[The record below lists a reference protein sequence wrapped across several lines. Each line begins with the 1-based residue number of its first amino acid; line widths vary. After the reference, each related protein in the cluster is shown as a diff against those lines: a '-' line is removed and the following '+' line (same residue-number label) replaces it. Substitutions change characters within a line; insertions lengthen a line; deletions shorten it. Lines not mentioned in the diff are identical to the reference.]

1 MIQRALL
8 SVWNKAGLVELGQ
21 ALADWGVEIISTGG
35 TARTLEEAG
44 ISVRTVE
51 SVTGFPEILN
61 GRVKTLHP
69 AIHGGILA
77 KRDPQH
83 LAELAGLSLAPID
96 LVVVNLYPF
105 SLTVARPGCS
115 LDQALEQIDIGGVTL
130 LRAAAKN
137 FASVVALCDPAD
149 YPRVIDVLGSR
160 QDFSQAE
167 RKSLAAKAFSHTA
180 AYDTA
185 IHAYLSCA
193 AEAAE
198 EFPACLDISVEK
210 VTDLR
215 YGENPHQR
223 AAFYRLPGTSGLPD
237 ARILHGKALS
247 FNNLLDLDAAWGMTR
262 DFAEPTVAVIK
273 HSNPCGLA
281 SAQELNDA
289 YRTAVAC
296 DPVSAYGSVVAC
308 NVPVDRTTA
317 ESMSELFIEAVIAP
331 SFESG
336 ALEVLEQ
343 KKNIR
348 LLEMPAQKDTDANW
362 LAAVDMRH
370 VRGGLLLQDEDGF
383 GTDEAWKVVT
393 TRQPSA
399 EERDSL
405 SFAWRVV
412 AHVKSNAIVLVRDRA
427 TVGIGAGQMSRVDST
442 DLAIKESGPRTLQR
456 GGFGIRCILPVCGQ
470 HRACRRRRCD
480 CDHPAWRV
488 DSRRRRNHGG
498 ESARLGDDLHRRTA
512 FLALTTAARS

>member
-1 MIQRALL
+1 MIGRALL

-44 ISVRTVE
+44 VTVRTVE
-51 SVTGFPEILN
+51 SVTGYPEILG

-83 LAELAGLSLAPID
+83 LAELAELSLAPID

-105 SLTVARPGCS
+105 SLTVARPGCT

-137 FASVVALCDPAD
+137 FASVVVLCDPAD
-149 YPRVIDVLGSR
+149 YSRVIDVLRSR
-160 QDFSQAE
+160 QDFSLAE
-167 RKSLAAKAFSHTA
+167 RRALAAKAFSHTA

-185 IHAYLSCA
+185 IHAYLSA
-193 AEAAE
+193 TVEVAE

-247 FNNLLDLDAAWGMTR
+247 FNNLLDLDAAWGMVI
-262 DFAEPTVAVIK
+262 DFDAPAVAVIK
-273 HSNPCGLA
+273 HNNPCGLA
-281 SAQELNDA
+281 AARELSVA
-289 YRTAVAC
+289 YNTAVAC
-296 DPVSAYGSVVAC
+296 DPLSAYGSVIAC
-308 NVPVDRTTA
+308 NVAVDRATA
-317 ESMSELFIEAVIAP
+317 EAMSELFIEAIIAP
-331 SFESG
+331 RFEDS
-336 ALEVLEQ
+336 ALEVLQQ

-348 LLEMPAQKDTDANW
+348 LLEMPATEGTDANW
-362 LAAVDMRH
+362 LAGADIRH
-370 VRGGLLLQDEDGF
+370 VRGGLLLQD
-383 GTDEAWKVVT
+383 TDQLGSERGWQVVT
-393 TRQPSA
+393 TRQPAA
-399 EERDSL
+399 EERDDL

-412 AHVKSNAIVLVRDRA
+412 AHVKSNAIVLAKNHA
-427 TVGIGAGQMSRVDST
+427 TVGIGAGQMSRVDAT
-442 DLAIKESGPRTLQR
+442 DLAITKAGAERCQGAVLASDAFFPFADSIERAAEAGVTAIIQP
-456 GGFGIRCILPVCGQ
+456 GGSIRDDEVIAAANRHGLAMVCT
-470 HRACRRRRCD
+470 
-480 CDHPAWRV
+480 
-488 DSRRRRNHGG
+488 G
-498 ESARLGDDLHRRTA
+498 ERHFLH
-512 FLALTTAARS
+512 